1 MREFSKEYG
10 FVHVTSSPHYPQS
23 NGQAERA
30 VQVAKS
36 ILRQEDPLLALMV
49 YRATP
54 TSSTGVIP
62 AELLMGRKIR
72 TTFPTLQDN
81 LQSAKFHQ
89 GNDDSRS
96 RRAAFSQTAGQEVW
110 TRAMQNPDDGRPST
124 SSEHSRRGSFL
135 SEVPVE
141 RRCREPLSLSSRGS
155 YSVEWS
161 GDGSES
167 LNQQGLSR
175 SDSLEGFL
183 NPPLPGQV
191 PVEPTETSDGQ
202 TAQSAVEASPV
213 NKSSR
218 EKAPER
224 RKREIA
230 GCFLRLWKALKGVF
244 CCCSCSDVD
253 VVEAFVPDP
262 EPSSPAPDHSGVK
275 PNHESFESLYNVGK
289 MIGSGG
295 FGKVYLGTRRFDGKK
310 VAIKRMCKIHNDRYL
325 NIPGNPKPL
334 VTEVALLMMMRQEP
348 ISPFVIRLYEW
359 FEDPRDF
366 TLVMEYPEPCES
378 LLDFITRNH
387 QVFET
392 TARVIMRQA
401 VLAVQ
406 HCIHRG
412 VFHNDIHAQNFLL
425 KKPPLQL
432 KLIDFGCG
440 QLFSSDGYDS
450 KIYIGVPN
458 YRPPE
463 VLTEP
468 RFHAVPANVW
478 SLGVLLYQMVNGC
491 SPFHNRTEITRAK
504 VTFLKPNLSKIEE
517 TTRRLGRDDET
528 PGKRRRDA
536 WEETTR
542 RLGRDDETPGKRR
555 RHAWEETRRRLGR
568 DDATPAICCALN

>member
-1 MREFSKEYG
+1 MMG
-10 FVHVTSSPHYPQS
+10 
-23 NGQAERA
+23 ERG
-30 VQVAKS
+30 
-36 ILRQEDPLLALMV
+36 DC
-49 YRATP
+49 
-54 TSSTGVIP
+54 
-62 AELLMGRKIR
+62 
-72 TTFPTLQDN
+72 
-81 LQSAKFHQ
+81 
-89 GNDDSRS
+89 SRS

-110 TRAMQNPDDGRPST
+110 TRVMQNPDDGRPST
-124 SSEHSRRGSFL
+124 SSEHSRRVKVHQITNVSSCYSNILQSSGSFL
-135 SEVPVE
+135 SEVHVE

-167 LNQQGLSR
+167 PNQQGLSS

-183 NPPLPGQV
+183 CPPLPGQV
-191 PVEPTETSDGQ
+191 PVEPTETSDGR

-244 CCCSCSDVD
+244 CCCSCSAVD
-253 VVEAFVPDP
+253 VVEAFVPDPDP

-310 VAIKRMCKIHNDRYL
+310 VAIKRMRKIHNDRYL
-325 NIPGNPKPL
+325 NIPGNPELL

-458 YRPPE
+458 YCPPE

-504 VTFLKPNLSKIEE
+504 VTFQKPNLSKIEE
-517 TTRRLGRDDET
+517 TTRRLGRDDATPGKRRHDAWEETTQRLGRDDAT

-536 WEETTR
+536 WEETTP
-542 RLGRDDETPGKRR
+542 RLGRDDMTPGKRR
-555 RHAWEETRRRLGR
+555 RNAWEETTPRLGR